1 MDAFLICSVVASD
14 VSKAMDPLIRKKI
27 PKQNSPTKRMEMS
40 FHFVS
45 ILCPPYFISFR
56 VWTMSSLLI

>member
-14 VSKAMDPLIRKKI
+14 VSKAMDPLTRKKI

-45 ILCPPYFISFR
+45 ILCPPYCMFSR
-56 VWTMSSLLI
+56 VLRISSLFI